1 MFLNSLKRG
10 PFTGHLADIRFKS
23 KYSKP
28 LHKVSNSNILQYKK
42 NNFIT
47 NSKNIFEKI
56 KSINRKHNRHSS
68 HQFKNFHIIPAYE
81 YHQDV
86 SFPHEDNL
94 GVSGGERISPDSSTN
109 RQRSFVEI
117 YKKNHSS
124 TYHLKNLSQSISPEF
139 IVNCCERDCVK
150 CVFSSS
156 YDKNAD
162 KLSCCGM
169 DCEYCE
175 FSH

>member
-1 MFLNSLKRG
+1 MFLNTVKRG
-10 PFTGHLADIRFKS
+10 PFFSIAGDIRFKS
-23 KYSKP
+23 KYSNSIIHQQDKLFP
-28 LHKVSNSNILQYKK
+28 KVSNSNILQYKK
-42 NNFIT
+42 NNIIT

-56 KSINRKHNRHSS
+56 KSINRKDNRNSSS
-68 HQFKNFHIIPAYE
+68 HQFKNLHLMMKHHSEVELARGDHYE
-81 YHQDV
+81 DFYTIQNP
-86 SFPHEDNL
+86 FEEDCL
-94 GVSGGERISPDSSTN
+94 GKN
-109 RQRSFVEI
+109 
-117 YKKNHSS
+117 KKN
-124 TYHLKNLSQSISPEF
+124 YQLKNLSQSISPEF

-175 FSH
+175 FSTRG

>member
-1 MFLNSLKRG
+1 MFLNTVKRG
-10 PFTGHLADIRFKS
+10 PFFSIAGDIRFKS
-23 KYSKP
+23 KYSNSIIHQQDKLFP
-28 LHKVSNSNILQYKK
+28 KVSNSNILQYKK
-42 NNFIT
+42 NNIIT

-56 KSINRKHNRHSS
+56 KSINRKDNRNSSS
-68 HQFKNFHIIPAYE
+68 HQFKNLHLMMKHHYE
-81 YHQDV
+81 DFYTIQNP
-86 SFPHEDNL
+86 FEEDCL
-94 GVSGGERISPDSSTN
+94 GKN
-109 RQRSFVEI
+109 
-117 YKKNHSS
+117 KKN
-124 TYHLKNLSQSISPEF
+124 YQLKNLSQSISPEF

-175 FSH
+175 FSTRG